1 MSAYQ
6 MVNGIPR
13 PLPAPLSKIDF
24 NKTREQRKADPH
36 YQLTALGFSQ
46 KQSFILEL
54 STVWNEI
61 KFMLQSGSSK
71 ETIAAFAQQHSI
83 KI

>member
-6 MVNGIPR
+6 IVNGIPR
-13 PLPAPLSKIDF
+13 PIPASLQKVDF
-24 NKTREQRKADPH
+24 NKVREYQKVDPH

-54 STVWNEI
+54 SVVWKEV
-61 KFMLQSGSSK
+61 KSMLQSGGKK
-71 ETIAAFAQQHSI
+71 ETIMTFVQQHGI